1 MPVEKNRRGGKFVDF
16 LTSTTHLHITTW
28 AIALILF
35 FIAALSGKKLKAV
48 HMILRLMYILVIVT
62 GLSLFLEWRDKIP
75 ESGMNYDMKVLFGIL
90 VIGFMEMVLVR
101 KSKGK
106 SVNMFWVLFGIV
118 LLITL
123 YLGLSMGI
131 GVNF

>member
-1 MPVEKNRRGGKFVDF
+1 MDF
-16 LTSTTHLHITTW
+16 LTSTTHMHITTW
-28 AIALILF
+28 VIALILF
-35 FIAALSGKKLKAV
+35 FIAALSGKKMKAV
-48 HMILRLMYILVIVT
+48 HMTLRLMYILVIVT
-62 GLSLFLEWRDKIP
+62 GLSLFLEWRDKIT

-101 KSKGK
+101 KNKGK

>member
-1 MPVEKNRRGGKFVDF
+1 MDF
-16 LTSTTHLHITTW
+16 LTSTTHMHITTW
-28 AIALILF
+28 VIALILF
-35 FIAALSGKKLKAV
+35 FIAALSGKKMKAV

-62 GLSLFLEWRDKIP
+62 GLALFLEWRDKIA

-101 KSKGK
+101 KNKGK

>member
-1 MPVEKNRRGGKFVDF
+1 MDF
-16 LTSTTHLHITTW
+16 LSSSTHLHITAW
-28 AIALILF
+28 AITLILF
-35 FIAALSGKKLKAV
+35 FVAALAGKKLTAV
-48 HMILRLMYILVIVT
+48 HMTLRVMYILVIIT
-62 GLSLFLEWRDKIP
+62 GLALFLEWRDKIA

-106 SVNMFWVLFGIV
+106 SVNMFWVLFSIV

>member
-1 MPVEKNRRGGKFVDF
+1 MDF
-16 LTSTTHLHITTW
+16 LTSTTHMHITTW
-28 AIALILF
+28 VIALILF
-35 FIAALSGKKLKAV
+35 FIVALSGKKLKAV

-62 GLSLFLEWRDKIP
+62 GLSLFLEWRDKIS

>member
-1 MPVEKNRRGGKFVDF
+1 MDF
-16 LTSTTHLHITTW
+16 LTSTTHMHITTW
-28 AIALILF
+28 VIALILF
-35 FIAALSGKKLKAV
+35 FIAALSGKKMKAV
-48 HMILRLMYILVIVT
+48 HMILRVMYILVIVT
-62 GLSLFLEWRDKIP
+62 GLSLFLEWRDKIT

-101 KSKGK
+101 KNKGK

>member
-1 MPVEKNRRGGKFVDF
+1 MDF

-28 AIALILF
+28 VVALVLF
-35 FIAALSGKKLKAV
+35 LIAALAGKKLTAV
-48 HMILRLMYILVIVT
+48 HMTLRLMYILVIIS
-62 GLSLFLEWRDKIP
+62 GLALFLEWRDKIA

-101 KSKGK
+101 KGKGK
-106 SVNMFWVLFGIV
+106 PVNVFWALFGIV
-118 LLITL
+118 LLVTL

-131 GVNF
+131 GINF

>member
-1 MPVEKNRRGGKFVDF
+1 MDF
-16 LTSTTHLHITTW
+16 LTSTTHMHITTW
-28 AIALILF
+28 VIALILF
-35 FIAALSGKKLKAV
+35 FIAALSGKKMKAV

-62 GLSLFLEWRDKIP
+62 GLSLFLEWRDKIT

-101 KSKGK
+101 KNKGK

>member
-1 MPVEKNRRGGKFVDF
+1 MDF

-28 AIALILF
+28 VIALVLF
-35 FIAALSGKKLKAV
+35 FVAALASKKLTAV
-48 HMILRLMYILVIVT
+48 HMTLRLMYILVIIT
-62 GLSLFLEWRDKIP
+62 GMALFLEWRDKIA

-101 KSKGK
+101 KGKGK
-106 SVNMFWVLFGIV
+106 PVNLFWALFGIV
-118 LLITL
+118 LLVTL

-131 GVNF
+131 GINF

>member
-1 MPVEKNRRGGKFVDF
+1 M
-16 LTSTTHLHITTW
+16 HITTW
-28 AIALILF
+28 VIALILF
-35 FIAALSGKKLKAV
+35 FITALSGKKMKAV
-48 HMILRLMYILVIVT
+48 HMILRVMYILVIVT
-62 GLSLFLEWRDKIP
+62 GLSLFLEWRDKIT

-101 KSKGK
+101 KNKGK

>member
-1 MPVEKNRRGGKFVDF
+1 MDF
-16 LTSTTHLHITTW
+16 LTSTTHMHITTW
-28 AIALILF
+28 VLALVLF

-62 GLSLFLEWRDKIP
+62 GLSLFLEWRDKIS

-101 KSKGK
+101 KNKGK

>member
-1 MPVEKNRRGGKFVDF
+1 MDF
-16 LTSTTHLHITTW
+16 LTSTTHMHITTW
-28 AIALILF
+28 VIALVLF
-35 FIAALSGKKLKAV
+35 LVAALSGKKMKAV
-48 HMILRLMYILVIVT
+48 HMVLRLMYILVIVT
-62 GLSLFLEWRDKIP
+62 GMSLFLEWRDKIS
-75 ESGMNYDMKVLFGIL
+75 ESSMNYDMKVLFGIL

-101 KSKGK
+101 KNKGK

-123 YLGLSMGI
+123 YLGFSMGI

>member
-1 MPVEKNRRGGKFVDF
+1 MDF
-16 LTSTTHLHITTW
+16 LSSTTHLHITTW

-35 FIAALSGKKLKAV
+35 LIAALSGKKLTAV

-62 GLSLFLEWRDKIP
+62 GIALFLEWRDKIA

-101 KSKGK
+101 KNKGK

-118 LLITL
+118 LLVTL

>member
-1 MPVEKNRRGGKFVDF
+1 MDF
-16 LTSTTHLHITTW
+16 LTSTTHMHITTW
-28 AIALILF
+28 VIALILF
-35 FIAALSGKKLKAV
+35 FIAALSSKKMKAV
-48 HMILRLMYILVIVT
+48 HMILRVMYILVIVT
-62 GLSLFLEWRDKIP
+62 GLSLFLEWRDKIT

-101 KSKGK
+101 KNKGK